1 MCLLPFPLVETFF
14 SAAGADLYLVF
25 LSRAD
30 LLWISCLLCLPPPPP
45 LLCGGPAEV
54 LAKVAVPKAPATPV
68 PPAAPAPPPP
78 PPAAA
83 PARAVVTEDLSL
95 RALLPHGGGRGLAR
109 AAGGLQAQRHGG
121 RLGRPPRAER
131 HGNGGRLRR
140 PPGGR
145 PATPATGRAGEARSP
160 VLRRPRRYP
169 AAAAAPAAPGK
180 REAGSPGPSPAA
192 GPPAG
197 DAGPILRLTSRESQ
211 LWSEDGPRGGRGS
224 GDTKA

>member
-30 LLWISCLLCLPPPPP
+30 LLWISCLL
-45 LLCGGPAEV
+45 
-54 LAKVAVPKAPATPV
+54 
-68 PPAAPAPPPP
+68 
-78 PPAAA
+78 
-83 PARAVVTEDLSL
+83 VVTEDLSL